1 MFQEEDL
8 FQEEDCCF
16 RIKTVVLRGILLF
29 SEEDCC
35 FKRNT
40 CFERKTLLFQGEDS
54 FQEEY
59 CFGEEDLCSFRRK
72 TCVVSGGRL

>member
-35 FKRNT
+35 FKRNIVVL
-40 CFERKTLLFQGEDS
+40 RGRR
-54 FQEEY
+54 Y
-59 CFGEEDLCSFRRK
+59 CFRGKTHFKRNTVLGKK
-72 TCVVSGGRL
+72 TCVVSGGRPV